1 MVCYPSLGIILRIYL
16 HCTLSLYSSLSNLYL
31 LARFSQKSGSFSA
44 KWNQRRL
51 ICVAVLQDTDTWTSA
66 TKSDPG
72 EDVMIHEE
80 KQKQD
85 VGKEIE
91 ISENEVVAAKGT
103 GIARR
108 IMIDYA

>member
-1 MVCYPSLGIILRIYL
+1 MVSIKKLLTMDQVLKTWLMHSIIKRV
-16 HCTLSLYSSLSNLYL
+16 TL
-31 LARFSQKSGSFSA
+31 
-44 KWNQRRL
+44 
-51 ICVAVLQDTDTWTSA
+51 
-66 TKSDPG
+66 
-72 EDVMIHEE
+72 DVMIHEE